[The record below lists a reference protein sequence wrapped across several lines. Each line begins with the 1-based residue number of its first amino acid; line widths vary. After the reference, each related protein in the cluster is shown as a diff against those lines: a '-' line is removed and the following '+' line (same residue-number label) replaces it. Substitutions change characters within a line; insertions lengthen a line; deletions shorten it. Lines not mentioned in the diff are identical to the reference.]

1 MCLPDDRE
9 PGALAA
15 AVAPGA
21 VAPNANQTAA
31 SATGAIAA
39 KTHRHDAASTSQPP
53 SSGPIAVDTADHPA
67 HRPIAVP
74 RSASLNDD
82 SSIAR
87 LFGTS
92 MAPAAPC
99 RKRNPSSAADPG
111 ASAQPTVA
119 PANATAPALNTR
131 RRP

>member
-1 MCLPDDRE
+1 MCLPDGRE
-9 PGALAA
+9 PGPPDTLAA
-15 AVAPGA
+15 PVAPRSA
-21 VAPNANQTAA
+21 TPNASQAAA
-31 SATGAIAA
+31 SATGTIAA
-39 KTHRHDAASTSQPP
+39 KTHRHDAASTSEPP

-99 RKRNPSSAADPG
+99 RKRTPSSAADAG

-119 PANATAPALNTR
+119 PANATAPALN
-131 RRP
+131 